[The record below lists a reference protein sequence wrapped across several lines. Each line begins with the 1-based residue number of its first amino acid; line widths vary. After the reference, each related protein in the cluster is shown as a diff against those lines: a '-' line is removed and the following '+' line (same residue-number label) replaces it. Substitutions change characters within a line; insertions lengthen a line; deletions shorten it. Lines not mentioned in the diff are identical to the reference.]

1 MGKKILDSKI
11 LYVVLSIFISLSLW
25 LWVASRDENREFDRF
40 SNLPINFS
48 GVEMLEDRE
57 LMIVN
62 PNVTA
67 TINVRARPMVLA
79 ILKDTPPKLNA
90 SVSNINME
98 GKHTVNYT
106 VELPNGVNMSD
117 VEITY
122 GNGGS
127 AVVVEVARALS
138 RKVEIRGEFL
148 GSVAEGYLAGDKDDF
163 RFDPVELT
171 VSGRADLVNQ
181 VSHARVTVTGDDL
194 TETVSEALPFQLIGA
209 SGDPLE
215 DLDVTCDVDAIYT
228 VFPIRA
234 TAEVPL
240 VIKVVEGGG
249 LRERDVRIDASADSI
264 MVAGSREAVDALVSQ
279 GGIPL
284 ATIDLAA
291 LDDETVENG
300 GEQTYAIP
308 LDDRLENVS
317 GITEVKVTLKV
328 TKRVETRIFEVSS
341 RISTANEPEGWDA
354 NIITQVLPV
363 RVRGPKALLDE
374 LTEENIQVVA
384 NLRDIANP
392 AAGQYTVSAEV
403 YLHNAGTVTDV
414 GVVSPKSYTVVVS
427 LSRES

>member
-11 LYVVLSIFISLSLW
+11 LYVVLSILLSLAAW
-25 LWVASRDENREFDRF
+25 LFVTSRDENRENRPF

-67 TINVRARPMVLA
+67 TINVRATPMVLA

-98 GKHTVNYT
+98 GRHTVNYT
-106 VELPNGVNMSD
+106 VELPGGVSLSD

-127 AVVVEVARALS
+127 AVIVEVARALS
-138 RKVEIRGEFL
+138 RKVRIEGEFK
-148 GSVAEGYLAGDKDDF
+148 GSVAEGYLAGDKSDF

-171 VSGRADLVNQ
+171 VSGRAELVNQ
-181 VSHARVTVTGDDL
+181 VSCARVTVTGEDRS
-194 TETVSEALPFQLIGA
+194 ETVSESLPFQLIGA

-228 VFPIRA
+228 VFPIKA
-234 TAEVPL
+234 TAEIPL
-240 VIKVVEGGG
+240 TIKVIEGGG
-249 LRERDVRIDASADSI
+249 LKERDVSINKSVDSI
-264 MVAGSREAVDALVSQ
+264 IVAGSREAVDALVSQ
-279 GGIPL
+279 GDIIL
-284 ATIDLAA
+284 TTIDLAE
-291 LDDETVENG
+291 LDDETVESG
-300 GEQTYAIP
+300 SERTIAIP

-328 TKRVETRIFEVSS
+328 NKRVETRIFEVTS
-341 RISTANEPEGWDA
+341 RISTINAPEGWTPA
-354 NIITQVLPV
+354 VVTKMLPV
-363 RVRGPKALLDE
+363 QVRGTRALLDE
-374 LTEENIQVVA
+374 LTEESILVVA
-384 NLRDIANP
+384 DLRDVNQT
-392 AAGQYTVSAEV
+392 AGQYTVEASI
-403 YLHNAGTVTDV
+403 YLNGPGTVTDL
-414 GVVSPKSYTVVVS
+414 GVVNPNSYSIVVS
-427 LSRES
+427 LSRDG

>member
-11 LYVVLSIFISLSLW
+11 LYVVLSILLSLAAW
-25 LWVASRDENREFDRF
+25 LFVTSRDENRENRPF

-67 TINVRARPMVLA
+67 TINVRATPMVLA

-98 GKHTVNYT
+98 GRHTVNYT
-106 VELPNGVNMSD
+106 VELPGGVSLSD

-127 AVVVEVARALS
+127 AVIVEVARALS
-138 RKVEIRGEFL
+138 RKVRIEGEFK
-148 GSVAEGYLAGDKDDF
+148 GSVAEGYLAGDKSDF

-171 VSGRADLVNQ
+171 VSGRAELVNQ
-181 VSHARVTVTGDDL
+181 VSCARVTVTGEDRS
-194 TETVSEALPFQLIGA
+194 ETVSESLPFQLIGA

-228 VFPIRA
+228 VFPIKA
-234 TAEVPL
+234 TAEIPL
-240 VIKVVEGGG
+240 TIKVIEGGG
-249 LRERDVRIDASADSI
+249 LKERDVSINKSVDSI
-264 MVAGSREAVDALVSQ
+264 IVAGSREAVDALVSQ
-279 GGIPL
+279 GDIIL
-284 ATIDLAA
+284 TTIDLAE
-291 LDDETVENG
+291 LDDETVESG
-300 GEQTYAIP
+300 SERTIAIP

-328 TKRVETRIFEVSS
+328 NKRVETRIFEVTS
-341 RISTANEPEGWDA
+341 RISTINAPEGW
-354 NIITQVLPV
+354 TPTVVTKMLPV
-363 RVRGPKALLDE
+363 QVRGTRALLDE
-374 LTEENIQVVA
+374 LTEESILVVA
-384 NLRDIANP
+384 DLRDVNQT
-392 AAGQYTVSAEV
+392 AGQYTVEASI
-403 YLHNAGTVTDV
+403 YLNGPGTVTDL
-414 GVVSPKSYTVVVS
+414 GVVNPNSYSIVVS
-427 LSRES
+427 LSRDG